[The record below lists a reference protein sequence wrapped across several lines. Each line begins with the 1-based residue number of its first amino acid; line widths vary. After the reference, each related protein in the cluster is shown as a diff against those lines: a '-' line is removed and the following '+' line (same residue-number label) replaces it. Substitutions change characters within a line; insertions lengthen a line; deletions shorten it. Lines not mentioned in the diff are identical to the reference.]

1 MKILVTGTAGFI
13 GFHLA
18 NALAKRGDE
27 VVGYDVIN
35 DYYDVN
41 LKLARLKT
49 AGFEISQIEQGKL
62 ISSKTQPNLKFIKAD
77 LADTQ
82 MMKKLFESEKFD
94 CVVNLAA
101 QAGVRYSLINPQAYI
116 DSNVTGFMNI
126 LECCRHNEIKKLVYA
141 SSSAVYG

>member
-18 NALAKRGDE
+18 NALVKRGDE

-49 AGFEISQIEQGKL
+49 AGFDVSETGQGKL

-77 LADTQ
+77 LADAQT
-82 MMKKLFESEKFD
+82 MKKLFEKGD
-94 CVVNLAA
+94 
-101 QAGVRYSLINPQAYI
+101 
-116 DSNVTGFMNI
+116 
-126 LECCRHNEIKKLVYA
+126 
-141 SSSAVYG
+141 